1 MSEPE
6 LVDSCR
12 ERPQS
17 GARPSGGGAG
27 PVHAPRLE
35 GITRKWVRP
44 GADNPSPDTGAT
56 LHLMKR
62 AKELA
67 LLEEM
72 GAARGLLSVSKARLP
87 ARLVELQPGDA
98 LRASVNLVV

>member
-1 MSEPE
+1 
-6 LVDSCR
+6 
-12 ERPQS
+12 
-17 GARPSGGGAG
+17 
-27 PVHAPRLE
+27 
-35 GITRKWVRP
+35 
-44 GADNPSPDTGAT
+44 
-56 LHLMKR
+56 MKR